1 MWCDLSKE
9 WQMAF
14 EEAWISFKGG
24 SIPIGAIITDEDGN
38 VLMTGR
44 NESGEERYPNHR
56 VAHAEASCVRNL
68 DIEKYPNLSEYHL
81 YTTMEPC
88 PMCMGTIVMGGIRK
102 VHVAAKD
109 RWCGAL
115 HYVEDDPYMKAKG
128 MHIYV
133 EEDEMEAVQ
142 LTQQTYHG
150 LCNDN
155 GQLNKVTKAFQQDCP
170 KAIELAQ
177 KLYEERYLHKCL
189 ENNMPYSQVY
199 DRLCEMLGY

>member
-9 WQMAF
+9 WQIAF

-44 NESGEERYPNHR
+44 NESGEGRYPNHR

-88 PMCMGTIVMGGIRK
+88 PMCMGAIINARIKRLVYGASDPKNGACGS
-102 VHVAAKD
+102 VADLSAMSFTH
-109 RWCGAL
+109 RIE
-115 HYVEDDPYMKAKG
+115 VEKG
-128 MHIYV
+128 FMA
-133 EEDEMEAVQ
+133 EECADE
-142 LTQQTYHG
+142 L
-150 LCNDN
+150 
-155 GQLNKVTKAFQQDCP
+155 KAFFR
-170 KAIELAQ
+170 
-177 KLYEERYLHKCL
+177 KLRESK
-189 ENNMPYSQVY
+189 Q
-199 DRLCEMLGY
+199 

>member
-1 MWCDLSKE
+1 MWCDLTKE
-9 WQMAF
+9 WQRAF

-44 NESGEERYPNHR
+44 NESGEGRYPNHR

-88 PMCMGTIVMGGIRK
+88 PMCMGTLVMGGIRK

-109 RWCGAL
+109 RYCGAL

-128 MHIYV
+128 MQIYL
-133 EEDEMEAVQ
+133 EEGEMEAVQ

-170 KAIELAQ
+170 EAIELAL

-189 ENNMPYSQVY
+189 EENMPYSEVY
-199 DRLCEMLGY
+199 DRICEMLGY

>member
-1 MWCDLSKE
+1 MWCDLTKE
-9 WQMAF
+9 WQRAF

-24 SIPIGAIITDEDGN
+24 SIPIGAIITDQDGN

-44 NESGEERYPNHR
+44 NESGEGRYPNHR

-88 PMCMGTIVMGGIRK
+88 PMCMGTLVMGGIRK

-109 RWCGAL
+109 RYCGAL
-115 HYVEDDPYMKAKG
+115 HYVEDDPYIKGKG
-128 MHIYV
+128 MQIYL
-133 EEDEMEAVQ
+133 EEGEMEAVQ

-170 KAIELAQ
+170 KATLLAQ